1 MNTGDCGQLGLG
13 DLENRT
19 NISINNSFPP
29 LAQISAGANHTTVLT
44 KSGQVY
50 TWGHGANGRLGT
62 GKTERYGVPDKEK
75 YYFPV
80 PSLLST
86 LVYKAKERFFFV
98 GLNSFFPILLGEN
111 SSGVLWLRL
120 YFSHWSVWGE
130 C

>member
-1 MNTGDCGQLGLG
+1 M
-13 DLENRT
+13 
-19 NISINNSFPP
+19 
-29 LAQISAGANHTTVLT
+29 
-44 KSGQVY
+44 
-50 TWGHGANGRLGT
+50 GHGANGRLGT

-130 C
+130 KICFCYISVINYMSSAVRCGAGEAAPGGNWGWETPQIDRSLVWFPA